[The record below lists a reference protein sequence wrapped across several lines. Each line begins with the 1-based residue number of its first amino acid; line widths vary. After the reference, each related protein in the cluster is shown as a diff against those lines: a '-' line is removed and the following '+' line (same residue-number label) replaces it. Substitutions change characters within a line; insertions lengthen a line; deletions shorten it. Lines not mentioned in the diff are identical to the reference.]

1 MERISSNFNG
11 LFLGLVAGGAIGAAA
26 GFLFAPKSGEEL
38 ISGIKEKGSR
48 FYEDAQ
54 QMISAV
60 EEKTISIFEDGR
72 RKTEELKKEVD
83 RRLSEVHLKAC
94 KALSCEAETR
104 AEA

>member
-1 MERISSNFNG
+1 MEKSASNFNG
-11 LFLGLVAGGAIGAAA
+11 LFLGLIAGGALGVVA

-54 QMISAV
+54 RMISDV
-60 EEKTISIFEDGR
+60 EEKTMSIFEDVR
-72 RKTEELKKEVD
+72 RKTDELKKEVD
-83 RRLSEVHLKAC
+83 HRLSEVHLKAC
-94 KALSCEAETR
+94 RALNCEAETR